1 MKTNLNRRR
10 TIEKDPKAKYYVS
23 IIKQKRYMKNL
34 LTVAILFS
42 ASIACA
48 QQRNLE
54 DRAKA
59 YYDIIQSGTKEQKE
73 ELSRKLLQTAR
84 TAKSEKELQLSINY
98 LNGLGKED
106 SADSLIQVVA
116 KRFPKGEV
124 ARDQYIS
131 NVFHKQDDATAMEKC
146 YAELIRK
153 WPRENFK
160 ETSMAYEYAIAALS
174 RKLAEQGQTDKAI
187 QYLDQMQMRFWR
199 AQGYSPVA
207 AILLEKGD
215 TATAV
220 KLIQTAIDDAEYFI
234 NLPEEQKNNETR
246 FAAVGYPG
254 YVAQMVSVY
263 DHQGKQA
270 ESLALVEKALQ
281 LAPDQAPRFSRA
293 YYTGLEAAG
302 RKLEALQQ
310 LEMLYKQGDFTFK
323 DKIKELYTS
332 LNGSSKGLDGYL
344 TRMDEDVIK
353 SIREHIAKMATY
365 KDAPDFELLNL
376 RGEKV
381 SLADM
386 RGKVVVLDFW
396 ATWCQPCIRSFP
408 GMKAAQEHYADD
420 NEVQFLFMNTWE
432 RTKGYKANVA
442 AFIEKNNYPFEVLF
456 DDQKDSETGEN
467 LAAKFGVQGIPAK
480 FILDK
485 EGKIRFSLMGSNG
498 NSEYTKMEMIELI
511 ESARKPH
518 KG

>member
-1 MKTNLNRRR
+1 MKTKLNVRIKERKPR
-10 TIEKDPKAKYYVS
+10 AAYYIS
-23 IIKQKRYMKNL
+23 NIKQKRYMKNL
-34 LTVAILFS
+34 LTFAILFS
-42 ASIACA
+42 TGIAWA
-48 QQRNLE
+48 QQQDLK

-59 YYDIIQSGTKEQKE
+59 YYAITQSGTKEQKE
-73 ELSRKLLQTAR
+73 KLYQELLQTAR
-84 TAKSEKELQLSINY
+84 KSKSEKELQLSINY
-98 LNGLGKED
+98 LNALDQQD
-106 SADSLIQVVA
+106 SADSLTKVVA

-131 NVFHKQDDATAMEKC
+131 NVLYKQEDAAAMEKS
-146 YAELIRK
+146 YAELIKK
-153 WPRENFK
+153 WPREKFK
-160 ETSMAYEYAIAALS
+160 DSPMTYEYVLAAIS
-174 RKLAEQGQTDKAI
+174 TKLAEQGQADKAI
-187 QYLDQMQMRFWR
+187 QYLDQMQVRFWR

-207 AILLEKGD
+207 AILLNKGD
-215 TATAV
+215 TTNAV
-220 KLIQTAIDDAEYFI
+220 KLIQIAIDDAEYFI
-234 NLPEEQKNNETR
+234 NLPEEQKNNEAK

-270 ESLALVEKALQ
+270 ESLALVERALQ
-281 LAPDQAPRFSRA
+281 LAPDQATRFSRA

-310 LEMLYKQGDFTFK
+310 LEMLYKQGDFSLK
-323 DKIKELYTS
+323 DKMKALYTS

-344 TRMDEDVIK
+344 ARLDEDVTK

-381 SLADM
+381 SLADLK
-386 RGKVVVLDFW
+386 GKVVVLDFW

-432 RTKGYKANVA
+432 RTKDYKANVV
-442 AFIEKNNYPFEVLF
+442 AFIKKNNYPFEVLF
-456 DDQKDSETGEN
+456 DDQKDPETGKN

-485 EGKIRFSLMGSNG
+485 DGKIRFSLMGSNG
-498 NSEYTKMEMIELI
+498 NTDYTKMEMIELI

-518 KG
+518 RG